1 MGINSIERKVAEL
14 LLEKHRCGVRIESI
28 DKELNELKK
37 AQGHYYISK
46 WLAEKDYINA
56 IYDHSRYNLPMGADT
71 FTTLARAGYHK
82 AKAWRI
88 YNKVNIQHG
97 WRHDTQSFN
106 DWLGDTYASP
116 ELYGYT
122 ITAVTQGKNEIIF
135 TRSDGAEVIM
145 GWYGIAGTQHV
156 QIDSIEGDFDLILR
170 APLEAMMRTFRDNE
184 DDEKIWTVYRLS
196 AAGHTVVIAWF
207 ETYWGGDHTSN
218 VCTRIKE

>member
-1 MGINSIERKVAEL
+1 MSDKIKELHDERRRC
-14 LLEKHRCGVRIESI
+14 EKRIIAI
-28 DKELNELKK
+28 DKEIVELRK
-37 AQGHYYISK
+37 AEGRHFITTALRDGAWAQ
-46 WLAEKDYINA
+46 A
-56 IYDHSRYNLPMGADT
+56 IYAHSRYDLPMGADT
-71 FTTLARAGYHK
+71 FTKIARAGYHK

-88 YNKVNIQHG
+88 YNEVTIQHG
-97 WRHDTQSFN
+97 WRHDTQSSD

-122 ITAVTQGKNEIIF
+122 ITAVTRGEDEIIF

-145 GWYGIAGTQHV
+145 GWWGFATYHV
-156 QIDSIEGDFDLILR
+156 QIDSIEGDFDLILN
-170 APLEAMMRTFRDNE
+170 APLEAMMHTFRDDE

-207 ETYWGGDHTSN
+207 ETDWEADLTSS